1 MDNCKKNSTA
11 SIRFSIGNYD
21 NYCNITDIRSGHV
34 KESAADFVAG
44 SIGGIALVLVGQPL
58 DTVKTKLQTFRG
70 LYRGPA
76 HCLMHTYRTT
86 GIRGLY
92 AGTYPALIASVAENS
107 VLFLCYGLCQ
117 RMVASVTGARDIK
130 QLDVLSNATAGC
142 VASFFSSVVLCPTEL
157 IKIKLQAG
165 RELAKSRGE
174 KFNGGVLR
182 VTKELVNNN
191 GVLALFRGLT
201 ITLARELP
209 SYFCFFGA
217 YEAIRETLKPEG
229 GSREDCGLV
238 ATSVAGGVGGILL
251 WAVTFP
257 VDVVKSRIQLDD
269 AISTRRWVPMLM
281 NIYQNEGFSAL
292 YSGLAPTLVR
302 TVPSSAMLFIV
313 YEYTKKLMSD
323 R

>member
-1 MDNCKKNSTA
+1 MNF
-11 SIRFSIGNYD
+11 RFSRRYSKLFTYFYEAFLMCIGYEKLSKLFCLLKI
-21 NYCNITDIRSGHV
+21 YLARKKLFTRILRKTRVRFPIIRVFIRS
-34 KESAADFVAG
+34 
-44 SIGGIALVLVGQPL
+44 LVPQ
-58 DTVKTKLQTFRG
+58 Q
-70 LYRGPA
+70 
-76 HCLMHTYRTT
+76 
-86 GIRGLY
+86 
-92 AGTYPALIASVAENS
+92 
-107 VLFLCYGLCQ
+107 LFF
-117 RMVASVTGARDIK
+117 
-130 QLDVLSNATAGC
+130 AT
-142 VASFFSSVVLCPTEL
+142 
-157 IKIKLQAG
+157 
-165 RELAKSRGE
+165 R
-174 KFNGGVLR
+174 
-182 VTKELVNNN
+182 ELVNNN